1 MRHRQKG
8 KTTAFTAALAV
19 VGFSSFTAL
28 ARAETPDEWITL
40 ARRVH
45 GGFGTYL
52 PLGIRIGLHAK
63 RELKAKPRE
72 LDVTYFDG
80 PDAPCACV
88 ADGVMLATG
97 ATPGQNSLRI
107 APTKSSKNTFGI
119 AVIKNKR
126 TGRALR
132 YTIPLATRASL
143 DKWNKQ
149 EKERGRYDR
158 VMAAPQSEM
167 FEVQAVKSN
176 S

>member
-1 MRHRQKG
+1 MRHRQFG
-8 KTTAFTAALAV
+8 KTTLLSLFV
-19 VGFSSFTAL
+19 FSSL
-28 ARAETPDEWITL
+28 HISARAETPDEWIAL

-63 RELKAKPRE
+63 RELKARPRE

-107 APTKSSKNTFGI
+107 APTKSDKDTFGI

-143 DKWNKQ
+143 DKWNKE

-158 VMAAPQSEM
+158 VMAAPQSQM
-167 FEVQAVKSN
+167 FMVQVVKSK